1 MQVSLAEAL
10 EVRGGPLEEEE
21 LWAVLNQSTESLQQL
36 MRKADPASLSF
47 IISPW
52 SLLLLPSGSITF
64 TDENVSNQDL
74 RAFTAPEVLQTKSLS
89 SLADIE
95 KIHIYSLGM
104 TLYWGA
110 DYNVPQS
117 QPIKLGDRLNSIL
130 LDMCDDNC
138 ITRLT
143 TRTVLDGCSAYIRNS
158 NCSPSFYYIKQLV
171 KLVLGS
177 LTWMDQTGNK
187 MNDPQRSQAIRD
199 RLRGKGLPSGGS
211 TECDVGANTVSQLNF
226 LNRGLSKSM
235 GFLAFKDQEDEDDRF
250 PSLELGSTYE
260 DIAKSHYAYDHLQP
274 NHLERKMSERS
285 QRKKNWASSFDV
297 SSLSSQGTERGL
309 SAVHPYK
316 RNISETLNGQIKAMP
331 KMKDLRSDAADVF
344 GKQKMD
350 QAKHGPEV
358 PTSVAIS
365 SALERIREKK
375 RKLQILRDAM
385 NIEPGRSLR
394 LSHSD
399 DYSTSSESP
408 SVVSSDPEFRQGR
421 KPERLRGYDS
431 AGVLGGIE
439 ESSPHALSPKYENPP
454 EGGDIN
460 QEMRKRQ
467 EEDMIQMKAKM
478 AFKQSRLNLYTGDM
492 PRASM
497 LDITRDPLRDI
508 AMETTMTQRKLK
520 FFGPEFEK
528 MTLEPCVSLDLPPSI
543 LAKKGKNDEVRRKVN
558 IILLSGQRLELTCD
572 IKSAC
577 KDVFDMVVAHIG
589 LVEHHLF
596 AFAMLKD
603 AEFFFIDLDQ
613 KLSKLA
619 PEGWKEDTKKKG
631 KSGVNFTLYFRV
643 KFFVDDVS
651 LIQHSFTHHQ
661 YYLQQRKDILV
672 EHLHCDDETAL
683 LLASLALQAEYGDY
697 HPDVHGLTYFRL
709 EHYLPARVI
718 ERLDL
723 SYLKEEL
730 PRLHSTYAGAS
741 EKETE
746 IEFLKVCQRLQEYGV
761 HFHRVFPEKK
771 SQTGILL
778 GVCPKGVLI
787 FEVHNGTR
795 TPVLR
800 FPWRETKKISFTKK
814 KISLQNT
821 SDGIKHVFQTDSS
834 KTCQYLL
841 HLCSSQHK
849 FQLQMRARQSSQE
862 TQDIERSSL
871 YNLNIQADTLRGLGI
886 ARAISTTSLASST
899 LNRLAVRPVS
909 IQPDLLKRL
918 SCSDLSALQT
928 HLGNGPKDRQ
938 SKSPW
943 EDRPRVISKSYHD
956 LSQVSPQK
964 RMLNTRMDS
973 PPNTLEELMNRA
985 SFHYMAKSDTE
996 SVTGYGKLN
1005 ESQSFSGFNRSLDLQ
1020 KPESDSSSVDDGGH
1034 AYVVGV
1040 SMHSLG
1046 NPSSPN
1052 LYKGNQVLKNKVSGS
1067 NPEREI
1073 TLVKLKKDPKY
1084 DLGFQIMGG
1093 ETTGKLDLGIFI
1105 SSITPGG
1112 PADLDGRLKPGDR
1125 LISVNSVSLE
1135 GVSKQTALDILQNS
1149 SEDVTL
1155 LVSQPKEKLPRE
1167 QQYNGPK
1174 SPCKDNE
1181 AESSSDEHK
1190 KFPVNARLLSGGSS
1204 SGISAGKREGSLS
1217 SQDSRTESASL
1228 SNSHIGGLL
1237 RNLSKDQTTLQSTSV
1252 KNSPSVS
1259 DKSNDKKKTLLDN
1272 PKGKGKSPGLTD
1284 STDYSDRGDS
1294 DMDEATYSN
1303 SQEQHTIK
1311 KEPSL
1316 NSSSAMINRLSPPTP
1331 LKPGDVFTV
1340 VLAKKDDSLGI
1351 SVTVLFD
1358 KGGVNTS
1365 VKHGG
1370 IYVKAVI
1377 PRGAAEND
1385 GRIQKGDRV
1394 LSVNGTSLEGATH
1407 KQAVEMLR
1415 NTGQVVTLLLEKGQL
1430 PAINVHAPVTPK
1442 CTPPNQADGSKLQK
1456 KTTAPPDYSFATD
1469 ENVYEVKLV
1478 KNSSGL
1484 GFSFSREEDL
1494 IPTQMGSSIVRVKKL
1509 FPGQPA
1515 SESGKINVGDVILKV
1530 NGASLKGLGQ
1540 QEVISALRG
1549 TSPEVTLLMC
1559 RPPSGVLPEI
1569 SPVILTPLNSPQP
1582 TMPEDS
1588 QGSKYGADHFFG
1600 QDPEDISDHDDS
1612 EEVNDTSTRRL
1623 KNPSRRDSYSDSSG
1637 TGEED
1642 FLPIQDDTPA
1652 WNATVYQTPR
1662 ASAVPLHTQCDTSNI
1677 QEETVR
1683 SSFYTPEQTPYKP
1696 HLDDSNPP
1704 SPVSLDVTPTHSG
1717 SIPPVLLSEDY
1728 LPDSKTFLDDQ
1739 SAFKNLGL
1747 KDLEEYEPEVEL
1759 HVTLTK
1765 SEKGSLGFTVTKA
1778 NDCVGCYVHDIIQD
1792 PAKSDGRLQPGDRLI
1807 KVNDTDVS
1815 YMNHTE
1821 AVNLLRAAP
1830 KTVRLVLGRVLEI
1843 PKPQVPSHLLPD
1855 IILPCNRGILGLSL
1869 SGGPNS
1875 PSQVIYVED
1884 IKPDSI
1890 ADQDGTLRPLDIIHY
1905 INGESTS
1912 TMTLDDVNRTL
1923 ESALPVV
1930 VLKAT
1935 REGNP
1940 VVPNNKN
1947 LVNLGSKP
1955 NQINGYSSGDQLK
1968 HIQDHSDVYA
1978 SEARLVHVVLEKP
1991 LSGELGFSL
2000 VGGEYGIFV
2009 KSISPGG
2016 VADIEGSLQVG
2027 DRLLKVNSDTMQG
2040 ATHGKA
2046 VSCIRNAKGLVQID
2060 VARELLP
2067 TDASLALD
2075 KCNGN
2080 IDPELHGSNNNNN
2093 YEDEE
2098 DEEDH
2103 NDVIQSLLDVV
2114 HEQTQNL
2121 LQLNRQNALSE
2132 EQYSVGQTEED
2143 LDEKAEDTDCDG
2155 FSLPDDS
2162 PEPAKVNG
2170 MGSYSNATER
2180 SPKQSNIAKRCN
2192 IERKGDDMQS
2202 SSFDVIRVT
2211 SEKMSSLSLVQVKPL
2226 GRYSGNRLK
2235 MVIRQIRSKL
2245 EQGVPA
2251 KEFEDLQDLKP
2262 LDECLIGQT
2271 IDNKKKNRYKN
2282 ILPYDSTRVPLGSEE
2297 GYINASYIRMP
2308 VGNEEFTYIACQGPL
2323 PSTVPDFWQMVWEQN
2338 ATMIAM
2344 MTQEMEGGKIKCQRY
2359 WPDELHRPVQIANEL
2374 QLTLVKTQQLESF
2387 VLRVL
2392 ELQDVQTG
2400 EVRPIAHLNFT
2411 AWPDHDTPTDPKQLL
2426 TFISYMRYNYKC
2438 GPIITHCSAGIGRSG
2453 TLICID
2459 VMLGLISKD
2468 LEFKISDLVQT
2479 MRLQRPGMI
2488 QTEEQYLFCYQVILY
2503 VLKRLQAGANQY

>member
-117 QPIKLGDRLNSIL
+117 QPIKLGERLNGIL
-130 LDMCDDNC
+130 LDMCDDSC

-143 TRTVLDGCSAYIRNS
+143 TRTVLDGCSAFIRNN
-158 NCSPSFYYIKQLV
+158 NCAPSFYYIKQLV

-177 LTWMDQTGNK
+177 LTWMDQAGNK
-187 MNDPQRSQAIRD
+187 VNESDRSQAIRD
-199 RLRGKGLPSGGS
+199 RLRGKGLP
-211 TECDVGANTVSQLNF
+211 
-226 LNRGLSKSM
+226 
-235 GFLAFKDQEDEDDRF
+235 
-250 PSLELGSTYE
+250 P
-260 DIAKSHYAYDHLQP
+260 
-274 NHLERKMSERS
+274 
-285 QRKKNWASSFDV
+285 
-297 SSLSSQGTERGL
+297 
-309 SAVHPYK
+309 
-316 RNISETLNGQIKAMP
+316 
-331 KMKDLRSDAADVF
+331 
-344 GKQKMD
+344 
-350 QAKHGPEV
+350 
-358 PTSVAIS
+358 
-365 SALERIREKK
+365 
-375 RKLQILRDAM
+375 
-385 NIEPGRSLR
+385 EPGRL
-394 LSHSD
+394 LQLTHSD

-408 SVVSSDPEFRQGR
+408 SVLSSDPEFRQGR
-421 KPERLRGYDS
+421 NPEGLRGYDS
-431 AGVLGGIE
+431 PGVLTGTE
-439 ESSPHALSPKYENPP
+439 ESSRAQHALSPKYETPP
-454 EGGDIN
+454 ERGDIN
-460 QEMRKRQ
+460 QEMLKRQ

-478 AFKQSRLNLYTGDM
+478 AFKQSRLNLYTG
-492 PRASM
+492 ASM
-497 LDITRDPLRDI
+497 LDITRDPIRDI
-508 AMETTMTQRKLK
+508 AMETTMTQRKLRK

-528 MTLEPCVSLDLPPSI
+528 MISEPCVSLDLPQSI
-543 LAKKGKNDEVRRKVN
+543 LTKKGKNDEVRRKVN

-572 IKSAC
+572 VKSTC

-603 AEFFFIDLDQ
+603 SECFFIDLDQ
-613 KLSKLA
+613 KLSKVA
-619 PEGWKEDTKKKG
+619 PDGWKEDTKKKG
-631 KSGVNFTLYFRV
+631 KSGVNFTLHFRV

-651 LIQHSFTHHQ
+651 LIQHSFTRHQ
-661 YYLQQRKDILV
+661 YYLQQRKDIL
-672 EHLHCDDETAL
+672 EERLHCDDETAL

-697 HPDVHGLTYFRL
+697 HPDVHGLAYFRM
-709 EHYLPARVI
+709 EHYLPSRVI

-723 SYLKEEL
+723 SYMKEEL

-746 IEFLKVCQRLQEYGV
+746 IEFLKVCQRLPEYGV

-787 FEVHNGTR
+787 FEVRNGTR

-849 FQLQMRARQSSQE
+849 FQLQMRARQNSQE
-862 TQDIERSSL
+862 IQDIERTSL
-871 YNLNIQADTLRGLGI
+871 WSLNIQAESLRGLGI

-899 LNRLAVRPVS
+899 LNRMAIRPVS

-928 HLGNGPKDRQ
+928 HIGNGAKDRQ
-938 SKSPW
+938 NKNPW

-956 LSQVSPQK
+956 LSQVSQSPQK
-964 RMLNTRMDS
+964 RMLSTRMDS
-973 PPNTLEELMNRA
+973 PPNTLEELMSRA
-985 SFHYMAKSDTE
+985 SFHYMGKSDTE
-996 SVTGYGKLN
+996 SVTGSK
-1005 ESQSFSGFNRSLDLQ
+1005 SFSGFNRSLDLR
-1020 KPESDSSSVDDGGH
+1020 KPESDSSSVDDSGH

-1040 SMHSLG
+1040 SMQSLG

-1052 LYKGNQVLKNKVSGS
+1052 LYKGNEAMPSKISGS
-1067 NPEREI
+1067 TPEREI
-1073 TLVKLKKDPKY
+1073 SLVKLKKDPKY

-1112 PADLDGRLKPGDR
+1112 PADLDGHLKPGDR

-1135 GVSKQTALDILQNS
+1135 GVSKQAALDILQNS

-1167 QQYNGPK
+1167 HQYNGSK
-1174 SPCKDNE
+1174 SQSGISFPCKDNE
-1181 AESSSDEHK
+1181 AESSFDEHK
-1190 KFPVNARLLSGGSS
+1190 RISGNARLMSGSS

-1228 SNSHIGGLL
+1228 SNSHISGLI
-1237 RNLSKDQTTLQSTSV
+1237 RNLSKDQATPLSTSA
-1252 KNSPSVS
+1252 KNSPSVTTNS
-1259 DKSNDKKKTLLDN
+1259 SNKKSDN

-1284 STDYSDRGDS
+1284 STDFSDRGDS

-1303 SQEQHTIK
+1303 SQELHTVK

-1316 NSSSAMINRLSPPTP
+1316 EKSSLTTTKLSTP

-1340 VLAKKDDSLGI
+1340 VLGKKDDSLGI

-1377 PRGAAEND
+1377 PKGAAEAD

-1407 KQAVEMLR
+1407 KHAVEMLR

-1430 PAINVHAPVTPK
+1430 PAVKVHAPVTPQ
-1442 CTPPNQADGSKLQK
+1442 CTPPNQADASKPK
-1456 KTTAPPDYSFATD
+1456 NRKTTAPAEYNFIND
-1469 ENVYEVKLV
+1469 ENMYEVKLV

-1484 GFSFSREEDL
+1484 GFSFSREENL
-1494 IPTQMGSSIVRVKKL
+1494 IPGQLGSSIVRVKKL

-1515 SESGKINVGDVILKV
+1515 SESCKINVGDVILKV
-1530 NGASLKGLGQ
+1530 NGASLKGLSQ
-1540 QEVISALRG
+1540 QEVISTLRG

-1569 SPVILTPLNSPQP
+1569 RPVILTPLNSPQQSI
-1582 TMPEDS
+1582 PED
-1588 QGSKYGADHFFG
+1588 QGSKYGSFS
-1600 QDPEDISDHDDS
+1600 QDPEDISDHEDNG
-1612 EEVNDTSTRRL
+1612 EVNDSSARR

-1637 TGEED
+1637 TDED
-1642 FLPIQDDTPA
+1642 FIPIQDDMPT
-1652 WNATVYQTPR
+1652 WNATVYQTPS
-1662 ASAVPLHTQCDTSNI
+1662 ASLAPHHAQCDTSNI
-1677 QEETVR
+1677 QEETIR

-1696 HLDDSNPP
+1696 RFDDSNPP
-1704 SPVSLDVTPTHSG
+1704 SPVSLDVTPTHS
-1717 SIPPVLLSEDY
+1717 SSVPPVLPSEDY
-1728 LPDSKTFLDDQ
+1728 LPDSNTFLDTT
-1739 SAFKNLGL
+1739 SNFKNLEL
-1747 KDLEEYEPEVEL
+1747 KDLEDYEPEVEL

-1778 NDCVGCYVHDIIQD
+1778 NDCIGCYIHDIIQD

-1807 KVNDTDVS
+1807 KVNNLDVS
-1815 YMNHTE
+1815 NMSHTE

-1855 IILPCNRGILGLSL
+1855 ITLTCNKGLLGLSL

-1875 PSQVIYVED
+1875 PSQVLYVED
-1884 IKPDSI
+1884 IKPGSI
-1890 ADQDGTLRPLDIIHY
+1890 ADQEGTLRPLDIIHY
-1905 INGESTS
+1905 INGESAS
-1912 TMTLDDVNRTL
+1912 NMTLEEVKYTL

-1947 LVNLGSKP
+1947 LVNAGSKLS
-1955 NQINGYSSGDQLK
+1955 QINGYSNAERLK
-1968 HIQDHSDVYA
+1968 HIKDNSDVFA
-1978 SEARLVHVVLEKP
+1978 QEAGLVRVVLEKP
-1991 LSGELGFSL
+1991 PSGELGFSL

-2009 KSISPGG
+2009 KSINPGG

-2027 DRLLKVNSDTMQG
+2027 DRLLKVNGECMQG
-2040 ATHGKA
+2040 ATHAKA
-2046 VSCIRNAKGLVQID
+2046 VSCIRNSKGLVQME
-2060 VARELLP
+2060 VARELMP
-2067 TDASLALD
+2067 KDASCALD

-2080 IDPELHGSNNNNN
+2080 LDPELHESNNNN
-2093 YEDEE
+2093 YEDDDD
-2098 DEEDH
+2098 DEEDQ

-2121 LQLNRQNALSE
+2121 LQLNRQNALS
-2132 EQYSVGQTEED
+2132 VDQTEE
-2143 LDEKAEDTDCDG
+2143 DEKAEDTDCDG
-2155 FSLPDDS
+2155 SSLPDDS
-2162 PEPAKVNG
+2162 PEPAKVND
-2170 MGSYSNATER
+2170 MRSYSNNNRTER
-2180 SPKQSNIAKRCN
+2180 SPPRSNTLKTGN
-2192 IERKGDDMQS
+2192 IETKSDNMQINC
-2202 SSFDVIRVT
+2202 SSFDCFKVT
-2211 SEKMSSLSLVQVKPL
+2211 SERLSSLPLVEVLPL
-2226 GRYSGNRLK
+2226 GRYSGNKLK
-2235 MVIRQIRSKL
+2235 MVIRQIHCML

-2262 LDECLIGQT
+2262 VDECLIGQT
-2271 IDNKKKNRYKN
+2271 KDNKKKNRYKN

-2297 GYINASYIRMP
+2297 GYINASFIKMP
-2308 VGNEEFTYIACQGPL
+2308 VGNEEFIYIACQGPL
-2323 PSTVPDFWQMVWEQN
+2323 PSTVADFWQMVWEQN
-2338 ATMIAM
+2338 STVIAM

-2359 WPDELHRPVQIANEL
+2359 WPEELHRPVRITNDL
-2374 QLTLVKTQQLESF
+2374 QLTLVQTQQLESF
-2387 VLRVL
+2387 VLRVV
-2392 ELQDVQTG
+2392 ELQELQTG
-2400 EVRPIAHLNFT
+2400 EVRHIAHLNFT
-2411 AWPDHDTPTDPKQLL
+2411 AWPDHDTPTDPNQLL
-2426 TFISYMRYNYKC
+2426 TFISYMRYIHRC

-2468 LEFKISDLVQT
+2468 LEFSISDLVQT
-2479 MRLQRPGMI
+2479 MRLQRHGMI
-2488 QTEEQYLFCYQVILY
+2488 QTEEQYMFCYQVILY
-2503 VLKRLQAGANQY
+2503 VLKRLWAEENQ